1 MISKKLLLP
10 VSIHLLT
17 MALCFGCS
25 PAGASSKTKL
35 EKPKSPAVMATSQ
48 TGKNTLVIKPRKDE
62 KTILCSDEKVQRV
75 RVTFGRIT
83 TLNFPVAPKEVL
95 PGEAVFD
102 FKQIRNDLN
111 IKALSPRAKTNIAV
125 YLQER
130 RCSLDL
136 VTVPSG
142 GDDILFVRDP
152 AEKQFEVRFE

>member
-1 MISKKLLLP
+1 MTIKKLVLIL
-10 VSIHLLT
+10 SIHIAAAL
-17 MALCFGCS
+17 LCFIF
-25 PAGASSKTKL
+25 PVLIVNARA
-35 EKPKSPAVMATSQ
+35 
-48 TGKNTLVIKPRKDE
+48 KNTKSSSVVVSGQEDKKVLVMKLRKDE
-62 KTILCSDEKVQRV
+62 KTILCTDEKVQKV
-75 RVTFGRIT
+75 RITFGRIT

-111 IKALSPRAKTNIAV
+111 VKALSPHAKTNVAI

-152 AEKQFEVRFE
+152 AEKQFEVRFQ

>member
-1 MISKKLLLP
+1 MTYKKLLLAFT
-10 VSIHLLT
+10 IHFLA
-17 MALCFGCS
+17 MILCFGCV
-25 PAGASSKTKL
+25 AANASSKLGT
-35 EKPKSPAVMATSQ
+35 EKPNIIAKSQKNEKVLVM
-48 TGKNTLVIKPRKDE
+48 KPRKDE
-62 KTILCSDEKVQRV
+62 KSILCSDEKVQRV

>member
-1 MISKKLLLP
+1 MTKQKVILIFSIHIAALILCFISSIASANSKKKNEVLKTP
-10 VSIHLLT
+10 SVAVVSHDDKKVL
-17 MALCFGCS
+17 
-25 PAGASSKTKL
+25 
-35 EKPKSPAVMATSQ
+35 VM
-48 TGKNTLVIKPRKDE
+48 KPRRDE
-62 KTILCSDEKVQRV
+62 KTVLCTDEKVQKV

-95 PGEAVFD
+95 PGEAIFD

-111 IKALSPRAKTNIAV
+111 IKALSPRARTNVVI

-136 VTVPSG
+136 VTVSSG

-152 AEKQFEVRFE
+152 AEKQFEVRFQ